1 MKNLFLLFLPLFCLF
16 SCKASQSAKNSAPY
30 VHEINQDSLTQK
42 LQEYADKDL
51 LPGFVCSV
59 FTQDSVLYK
68 KGFGYADIEEKRP
81 YTTQTV
87 QIIAS
92 ISKTFTGFALMKAVE
107 EGKLDLD
114 ADVNDYL
121 PFEIRNPHYPKQIIT
136 LRHLATHTSGLD
148 EQDMYRKGYAFI
160 EPLNWDD
167 FPEVWHPLL
176 ADYDNNSFM
185 EMEEFLL
192 KLARKGGEWYDEK
205 MYLNSKPGKKF
216 SYSNLGAALA
226 GYITARAMKEDF
238 RKLTTAQLLRPL
250 QMEKSTWYLEEVDT
264 QLHTTYYLE
273 NKNPV
278 PPYHVL
284 TYPDGGLYSNVDD
297 LTKYMQEMMRGYY
310 GNGTLLKKETYQ
322 EMMRQ
327 QFKGKD
333 RMQGLF
339 WDLEIPPFV
348 GHAGNDFG
356 TATLMYLHPEKK
368 IGAILFTNISL
379 EKEELADAFYSMFGV
394 LFR

>member
-1 MKNLFLLFLPLFCLF
+1 MKNLLLLFIPLLFLL
-16 SCKASQSAKNSAPY
+16 SCRASQKISDTTPY
-30 VHEINQDSLTQK
+30 VHAINPDSLTLK
-42 LQEYADKDL
+42 LQKYADKDL

-59 FTQDSVLYK
+59 FTQDSVLYQ
-68 KGFGYADIEEKRP
+68 KGFGYADLAEKKV
-81 YTTQTV
+81 YTPQTV

-107 EGKLDLD
+107 AGKLDLD
-114 ADVNDYL
+114 ADINDYL
-121 PFEIRNPHYPKQIIT
+121 PFEIRNPHYPKSIIT

-148 EQDMYRKGYAFI
+148 EQDMYRKGYAFV
-160 EPLNWDD
+160 ESLNWDD

-185 EMEEFLL
+185 ELEDFLF
-192 KLARKGGEWYDEK
+192 KIAKRGGEWYDEK
-205 MYLNSKPGKKF
+205 MYLKKKPGKEY

-226 GYITARAMKEDF
+226 GYITARVMKEDF
-238 RKLTTAQLLRPL
+238 RALTTAQLLRPL
-250 QMEKSTWYLEEVDT
+250 KMENSTWYLDEVDSE
-264 QLHTTYYLE
+264 LHVTYYLE

-278 PPYHVL
+278 SPYQVV
-284 TYPDGGLYSNVDD
+284 TYPDGGLYSNVED

-310 GNGTLLKKETYQ
+310 GNGRLLKKETYQ
-322 EMMRQ
+322 KMMRQ

-379 EKEELADAFYSMFGV
+379 EKDELADAFYSMFGV